1 MDPESISALAPRR
14 VPVPPSSLGGIFL
27 AGALLA
33 AASPTLAAERAPPQ
47 RELRRR
53 TLTIDEHSLA
63 TLPEIH
69 VAGGDATLLNFQ
81 IPVKEKGVILPN
93 AQGTFYPVSQA
104 DRTVVLVPR
113 ADLAAPASVSVTL
126 VDGTVLSF
134 KLVSVP
140 RERDVQVDVVLNL
153 RSRGPPDSAAALQ
166 AALERLRTQLE
177 ECQDG
182 SATATAAR
190 LAALLVVQSLD
201 EREVFDRRRFR
212 GGDKQSRLL
221 VEAHLTYRLLGL
233 TYLVFT
239 VENRD
244 PERVWVLGRAD
255 VKLTGGPQTTDL
267 RVLAAATELA
277 SLAPGVEER
286 LVVAFATPSPG
297 PGQKLTVALLEKE
310 GNRRVVLEGLSP

>member
-1 MDPESISALAPRR
+1 VA
-14 VPVPPSSLGGIFL
+14 V
-27 AGALLA
+27 LLTQ
-33 AASPTLAAERAPPQ
+33 ASPALPAERAGPQ

-53 TLTIDEHSLA
+53 TLAIDDQSLG

-69 VAGGDATLLNFQ
+69 VAGGDATVLNFQ
-81 IPVKEKGVILPN
+81 IPVKEQGIILPN
-93 AQGTFYPVSQA
+93 AQGTFYPASQA
-104 DRTVVLVPR
+104 DRTVVLVPK

-140 RERDVQVDVVLNL
+140 RERDVQVDVVMNL
-153 RSRGPPDSAAALQ
+153 RSRGPPESAAALQ
-166 AALERLRTQLE
+166 AAVERLRSQLDD
-177 ECQDG
+177 CQG
-182 SATATAAR
+182 SSPGAAAAR
-190 LAALLVVQSLD
+190 LASLLVTQGLD
-201 EREVFDRRRFR
+201 EHEVFERRRFH

-221 VEAHLTYRLLGL
+221 VEAHLAYRLLGL

-244 PERVWVLGRAD
+244 PERVWVLGRAE
-255 VKLTGGPQTTDL
+255 VKLEGGSGTSDL
-267 RVLAAATELA
+267 KVLAATTELA

-286 LVVAFATPSPG
+286 VVIAFATPSPG
-297 PGQKLTVALLEKE
+297 PGQKLSVALLERE